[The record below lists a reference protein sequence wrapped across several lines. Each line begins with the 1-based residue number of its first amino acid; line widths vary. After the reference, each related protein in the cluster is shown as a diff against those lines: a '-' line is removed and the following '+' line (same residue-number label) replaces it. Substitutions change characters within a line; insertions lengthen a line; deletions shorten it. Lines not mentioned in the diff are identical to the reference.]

1 MNKPDE
7 FLKKM
12 VDEGKVINDESKF
25 HIHNRIDSWKEQA
38 PNFQDRDLDKLKT
51 AMLKVFNEEDP
62 KYELEKADRMFAN
75 VQGKRLNYSDELRR
89 GLAISLALIGNYND
103 LLLNCSQD
111 KREHF
116 VADVMADV
124 FSNISWQ
131 QIATLDTV
139 LPFFAEADPDTFLLK
154 VEKLADN
161 KKVIKDLIAD
171 EGDIFQG
178 GFHWSGLLDA
188 LEVLA
193 WEPKYFAKVVD
204 VLAKL
209 AIADCGES
217 NIHPRPKDTLV
228 SFFVPW
234 FVQTTVDTD
243 TLIAN
248 AQKLIQFFPELGWD
262 VLTAS
267 IAASTVSHNAQPKIR
282 QNLAPNP
289 DQERF
294 IDNKTVTKIKSAY
307 KNVMLDIAAQNI
319 DFTEKM
325 LLRFSKFKESPFFE
339 KALSILSSPMIANS
353 SDEVKEKIWSAVD
366 KICIEHRRHKA
377 ANLATEDEK
386 ITKLLSILPL
396 IQPESIFWQ
405 KKHVFD
411 RCCWDWFE
419 TDDYRTEESKAI
431 NCQTET
437 AREIFDIHGLAGIFI
452 LANLVEIPEY
462 LGSAVKRANVLL
474 DNAIIKDL
482 PIESNKN
489 FHDFLRGYLGQC
501 FADGQEQWLNTF
513 INEKWS
519 DNKKA
524 MFLSCFH
531 FTSAVWHFAEMWM
544 DDDSKY
550 WHAVNVRIVGDEP
563 DCEFAIEKALKYN
576 RPDLAVECIAWALH
590 REQETDFNL
599 CVESL
604 KKLTDSDFVTK
615 VDRWH
620 IIQIIKNLQKRVKS
634 NEEKRGLIIIEFLY
648 LALLDASADPD
659 VKPRVLN
666 NALATEP
673 EFFQEILAML
683 YKSTKGT
690 ESQNRNEFFAHN
702 AFKLLHQWNVV
713 PGLNSDGNFE
723 YSIFQ
728 KWYKR
733 VIELCDRSGHLDVAK
748 IHVGNILFYTPVDK
762 NGLWINKDIAS
773 LINEENNDGL
783 RRGYFHEAINSRE
796 ISAVD
801 FSGEK
806 DRERAKDYSRKAEE
820 LEKHGFLNFA
830 QTLQDLA
837 KDSEEDAKR
846 NIKEGEELHKEREL

>member
-1 MNKPDE
+1 MNNPDE
-7 FLKKM
+7 LLKNM
-12 VDEGKVINDESKF
+12 VDNGKVVNKDSKF

-262 VLTAS
+262 VLIAALDTTTAS
-267 IAASTVSHNAQPKIR
+267 FNAQPQIR
-282 QNLAPNP
+282 KNLAPRSDENHSRTNEIISTIR
-289 DQERF
+289 D
-294 IDNKTVTKIKSAY
+294 AY
-307 KNVMLDIAAQNI
+307 KDSMLKMASLSV
-319 DFTEKM
+319 DFVKKM
-325 LLRFSKFKESPFFE
+325 LQRFSEFKESPFFE
-339 KALSILSSPMIANS
+339 EVLYILSSSMIANCD
-353 SDEVKEKIWSAVD
+353 DELKEKIWSAVD

-377 ANLATEDEK
+377 ANWAMPKDK
-386 ITKLLSILPL
+386 ITQLSEILPK

-419 TDDYRTEESKAI
+419 TDDYRTEESKVI
-431 NCQTET
+431 NCQTEI

-462 LGSAVKRANVLL
+462 LGSAVKRANILL

-482 PIESNKN
+482 PIESNKKFCSFIN
-489 FHDFLRGYLGQC
+489 GYLKQSFKDNG
-501 FADGQEQWLNTF
+501 ELWLNTF
-513 INEKWS
+513 AEENWS

-524 MFLSCFH
+524 VFLSCLPFV
-531 FTSAVWHFAEMWM
+531 ACVWHFADSWM
-544 DDDSKY
+544 TDESKY
-550 WHAVNVRIVGDEP
+550 WTTVDIQWGEDEP
-563 DCEFAIEKALKYN
+563 DYKFAIEKALEYN
-576 RPDLAVECIAWALH
+576 RPDLAIECLAWSLH
-590 REQETDFNL
+590 HKQEICFN
-599 CVESL
+599 SSIRAL
-604 KKLTDSDFVTK
+604 KKLAESNYVTK

-620 IIQIIKNLQKRVKS
+620 ITQIIKNLQNRIKS
-634 NEEKRGLIIIEFLY
+634 DEDKKDLIIVEFLY
-648 LALLDASADPD
+648 LPFLDTSADRNI
-659 VKPRVLN
+659 KPTELN
-666 NALATEP
+666 NALATDP
-673 EFFQEILAML
+673 GFFQEIIGML
-683 YKSTKGT
+683 YKSDKGT
-690 ESQNRNEFFAHN
+690 ESQNKNEFFVHN
-702 AFKLLHQWNVV
+702 AFRLLHQWDVL

-723 YSIFQ
+723 YSTFKQ
-728 KWYKR
+728 WYER
-733 VIELCDRSGHLDVAK
+733 VLNLCEQSGHLNVAK
-748 IHVGNILFYTPVDK
+748 RHIGNVLFYTPADK
-762 NGLWINKDIAS
+762 DGLWINKDVAS
-773 LINEENNDGL
+773 LINEENNDDL
-783 RRGYFHEAINSRE
+783 RRGYRQKAINSRGV
-796 ISAVD
+796 SVVD

-806 DRERAKDYSRKAEE
+806 DRARAKDYSQKADE
-820 LEKHGFLNFA
+820 LEKYGFLNFA
-830 QTLQDLA
+830 ETLKDLA
-837 KDSEEDAKR
+837 EDSERDALR
-846 NIKEGEELHKEREL
+846 SIKDGEELYKEREL